1 VGYRPKTKAPL
12 KLWRLAEDRSSR
24 LILALDL
31 LNSSSFKW
39 NSRSL
44 LERCSRLLDNLREY
58 IVGVKIGFPLLLS
71 VGVDGV
77 GEIIA
82 DFKGEFYFLSD
93 FKIGDIP
100 EVATH
105 TMSSLQGLGFDGAT
119 IHLFQGG
126 LARITRDSI
135 DLFGVLMM
143 SHPEAILFE
152 KNFNELINEA
162 LKARVDGVIVGATKK
177 EYIREARKK
186 LPRKTIVCPGIITQ
200 GAEPSQ
206 ALRYGG
212 DFEIVGRAITA
223 SADPILSTK
232 KILEVERGVLQ
243 R

>member
-1 VGYRPKTKAPL
+1 VGYCPEGRAPL
-12 KLWRLAEDRSSR
+12 KLWRLAEDRGSR
-24 LILALDL
+24 LILALDVIDG
-31 LNSSSFKW
+31 SPFKW
-39 NSRSL
+39 GDRSL
-44 LERCSRLLDNLREY
+44 LDRCFRLLDSLREY

-71 VGVDGV
+71 IGVSGV
-77 GEIIA
+77 REIIA
-82 DFKGEFYFLSD
+82 DFKEEFYFLSD

-100 EVATH
+100 EIATY
-105 TMSSLQGLGFDGAT
+105 TVSSLQDLGFDGAT

-126 LARITRDSI
+126 LTRITRDSI

-177 EYIREARKK
+177 EYIQEARKK
-186 LPRKTIVCPGIITQ
+186 IPQKTILCPGIITQ

-206 ALRYGG
+206 ALKYGG
-212 DFEIVGRAITA
+212 DFEIIGRAITA
-223 SADPILSTK
+223 STDPILSTR

>member
-1 VGYRPKTKAPL
+1 MGYCPKAKAPL
-12 KLWRLAEDRSSR
+12 KLWRLAEDRGSR

-31 LNSSSFKW
+31 LNGSPLKCK
-39 NSRSL
+39 SRSVL
-44 LERCSRLLDNLREY
+44 YRCSRVLDNLREY

-71 VGVDGV
+71 IGVNGV
-77 GEIIA
+77 REIIA

-100 EVATH
+100 EVATY
-105 TMSSLQGLGFDGAT
+105 TMSSLQHLGFDGAT

-126 LARITRDSI
+126 LARITRGSI
-135 DLFGVLMM
+135 DLLGVLMM
-143 SHPEAILFE
+143 SHPEATLFE
-152 KNFNELINEA
+152 KNFNKLINEA
-162 LKARVDGVIVGATKK
+162 LKARVDGVIVGATRK
-177 EYIREARKK
+177 EYIQEVRKK
-186 LPRKTIVCPGIITQ
+186 LPQKTIVCPGIITQ
-200 GAEPSQ
+200 GAELGQ

-223 SADPILSTK
+223 SSDPILSTR

>member
-1 VGYRPKTKAPL
+1 MGYCPEVKAPL

-31 LNSSSFKW
+31 LDGSPLKW
-39 NSRSL
+39 KFRSL
-44 LERCSRLLDNLREY
+44 LDRCFRLLDNLREF

-71 VGVDGV
+71 IGVNGV
-77 GEIIA
+77 REVIA

-100 EVATH
+100 EVATY
-105 TMSSLQGLGFDGAT
+105 TISSLQELGFDGAT

-126 LARITRDSI
+126 LARMTSDSI

-143 SHPEAILFE
+143 SHPEATLFE

-177 EYIREARKK
+177 EYILEVRKK
-186 LPRKTIVCPGIITQ
+186 LPQKTIMCPGIITQ

-223 SADPILSTK
+223 SADPILSAR